1 VTVGNLVAAGPGAPI
16 LTTLVSI
23 DPIYASFNADEGV
36 VTRALKA
43 VSNGSPADR
52 QIERIPVRMTTSG
65 DSTSHEGKLQL
76 IDNQVDASS
85 GTVRVRAVFANGD
98 GRLMPGQFARLHM
111 GQAKT
116 EPALLVHERALG
128 TDQDKRFVLVVDG
141 DNRVAYRP
149 VTLGPSVGSLR
160 VVTDGVTRGERIVV
174 NGLQRVRPGALVQP
188 ETVPMDTATGKLRE
202 TGPTNLAQ
210 R

>member
-1 VTVGNLVAAGPGAPI
+1 
-16 LTTLVSI
+16 
-23 DPIYASFNADEGV
+23 
-36 VTRALKA
+36 
-43 VSNGSPADR
+43 
-52 QIERIPVRMTTSG
+52 MTTSG
-65 DSTSHEGKLQL
+65 ADTLHEGKLQL

-85 GTVRVRAVFANGD
+85 GTVRVRAVFANPD
-98 GRLMPGQFARLHM
+98 GRLMPGQFARLQM

-141 DNRVAYRP
+141 DNRVVYRP

-160 VVTDGVTRGERIVV
+160 IVTEGVSRGERIVV

-188 ETVPMDTATGKLRE
+188 ETVPMDTATGKSRD
-202 TGPTNLAQ
+202 TGATNLAQ